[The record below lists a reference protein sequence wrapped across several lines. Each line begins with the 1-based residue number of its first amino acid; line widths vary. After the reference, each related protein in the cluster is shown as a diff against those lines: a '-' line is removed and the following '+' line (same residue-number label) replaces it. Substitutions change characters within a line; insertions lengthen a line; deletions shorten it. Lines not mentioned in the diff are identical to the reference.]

1 MRWNLF
7 IFVRQIL
14 PIPWCHLIST
24 ARRLLQ
30 RLPQFPPD
38 IISISE
44 ALKRNNNLKRL
55 TGIVI
60 EGFIMPHINCKCI
73 DQKLIV
79 VYSLMHSFI
88 HSFTHSCTHLPIH
101 SLTHKLIH
109 LLIHPLMHSFIYS
122 FTHSCTHSFT
132 HSLTHALIHLLIHSL
147 MYSFTYSF
155 THS

>member
-101 SLTHKLIH
+101 SLTHVLIYLFIH
-109 LLIHPLMHSFIYS
+109 SLINSFIYS
-122 FTHSCTHSFT
+122 SHSCIHSSTHSP
-132 HSLTHALIHLLIHSL
+132 THALIHVLIYLLIHSL
-147 MYSFTYSF
+147 IHSFIY
-155 THS
+155 